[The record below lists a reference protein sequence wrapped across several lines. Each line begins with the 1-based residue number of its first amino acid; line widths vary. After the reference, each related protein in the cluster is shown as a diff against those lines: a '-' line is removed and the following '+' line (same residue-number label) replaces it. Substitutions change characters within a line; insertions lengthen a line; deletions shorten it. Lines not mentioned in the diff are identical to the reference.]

1 MAPAEPH
8 AAGLQAAIEQH
19 KAGQL
24 GAAVKLYRAAIADS
38 PRDAVA
44 HNLLGMVL
52 QQTGNLAAALSEIE
66 QALLLDPVYAQAFNN
81 RGIVRQAQGETG
93 AAIEDY
99 RRAIALKPDFAK
111 AQVNLGSAL
120 EREGRREEALACYEA
135 AISLEPDYAEAQ
147 WNRALVLLAQGNF
160 RDGWQGYEWRWKIP
174 ASAADRRGFSQP
186 LWDGGDLTGR
196 TLLIHGEQGFGD
208 QIQFAR
214 YVPLA
219 ASRGGAVAFECA
231 PALARLFTSLAP
243 GIRILP
249 KGVPL
254 PVFDVQAPLLSLPH
268 IFGTTL
274 ETVPARI
281 PYLTPPADSQR
292 RWRDWLSGLPR
303 PHIGLAWRG
312 SGLMARDPRPIPLAS
327 LLPVFQDSVG
337 SLISLQPVGR
347 EEVAGV
353 AHRIVNPAADHSLGR
368 EAFSDFAE
376 TAAIVAQ
383 LDQVISID
391 TVAAHLAGA
400 LGRKGLALL
409 PYSADWRWLE
419 RRTDSPW
426 YPSIGLLRQ
435 SWPDD
440 WRGVVQTLREAFNG

>member
-1 MAPAEPH
+1 MSEA
-8 AAGLQAAIEQH
+8 LRNSAIEQH
-19 KAGQL
+19 KAGQF
-24 GAAVKLYRAAIADS
+24 GEAEKLYRAAIADN

-52 QQTGNLAAALSEIE
+52 QQTGDLAGALGKIE
-66 QALLLDPVYAQAFNN
+66 QALALDPAYAQAFNN

-120 EREGRREEALACYEA
+120 EREARREEALACYEA
-135 AISLEPDYAEAQ
+135 AIALEPDYAEAQ

-160 RDGWQGYEWRWKIP
+160 HEGWQGYEWRWKIP
-174 ASAADRRGFSQP
+174 ASSGDRRGFSQP
-186 LWDGGDLTGR
+186 LWDGGDLAGR

-219 ASRGGAVAFECA
+219 ASRAGAMIFECA

-243 GIRILP
+243 GIRILL
-249 KGVPL
+249 KGAPL
-254 PVFDVQAPLLSLPH
+254 PPFDVQAPLLSLPR

-274 ETVPARI
+274 ETVPASI
-281 PYLTPPADSQR
+281 PYLTPPTDSLR
-292 RWRDWLSGLPR
+292 RWRSWLANLPR
-303 PHIGLAWRG
+303 PHVGIAWRG

-327 LLPVFQDSVG
+327 LLPVFEDSVG

-347 EEVAGV
+347 AEMARLARRVAD
-353 AHRIVNPAADHSLGR
+353 PAADASLGR
-368 EAFSDFAE
+368 QAFSDFAE
-376 TAAIVAQ
+376 TAALIAQ
-383 LDQVISID
+383 LDQVVSID

-400 LGRKGLALL
+400 LGRKALVLL

-419 RRTDSPW
+419 RRADSPW

-440 WRGVVQTLREAFNG
+440 WRSVIQTLSEAFNG

>member
-1 MAPAEPH
+1 MSEA
-8 AAGLQAAIEQH
+8 LRNSAIEQH
-19 KAGQL
+19 KAGQF
-24 GAAVKLYRAAIADS
+24 GEAQKLYRAAIADN

-52 QQTGNLAAALSEIE
+52 HQTGDLAGALSEIE
-66 QALLLDPVYAQAFNN
+66 QALVLDPTYAQAFNN

-111 AQVNLGSAL
+111 AQVNLGSVL
-120 EREGRREEALACYEA
+120 EREARREEALSCYEA
-135 AISLEPDYAEAQ
+135 AITLEPGYAEAQ

-160 RDGWQGYEWRWKIP
+160 REGWQAYEWRWQIP
-174 ASAADRRGFSQP
+174 ASAGERRGFSQP
-186 LWDGGDLTGR
+186 LWDGGDLAGR

-214 YVPLA
+214 YVPLT
-219 ASRGGAVAFECA
+219 ASRGGAVIFECA
-231 PALARLFTSLAP
+231 PALARLFSGLAP

-249 KGVPL
+249 KGAPL
-254 PVFDVQAPLLSLPH
+254 PSFDVQAPLLSLPR

-281 PYLTPPADSQR
+281 PHLTPPVDSLR
-292 RWRDWLSGLPR
+292 RWRSWLANLPR
-303 PHIGLAWRG
+303 PHVGLAWRG
-312 SGLMARDPRPIPLAS
+312 SGLMGRDPRPIPLAL
-327 LLPVFQDSVG
+327 LLPVFADSVG
-337 SLISLQPVGR
+337 SLISLQPAGR
-347 EEVAGV
+347 AEMAGL
-353 AHRIVNPAADHSLGR
+353 ARHIADPAADASLGR
-368 EAFSDFAE
+368 QAFSDFAE
-376 TAAIVAQ
+376 TAALIAQ
-383 LDQVISID
+383 LDQVVSID

-400 LGRKGLALL
+400 LGRKALVLL

-419 RRTDSPW
+419 RRADSPW

-440 WRGVVQTLREAFNG
+440 WRSVIQTLSAAFNG